1 MSLTITH
8 AGGVRVW
15 LHAQTNAINVGY
27 STRASRRAPG
37 GFVRRTGDG
46 LANPA
51 PLPVRL
57 HVHEST
63 LAASYALAYT
73 LVSEM
78 ESATSVESDSG
89 THSLAGI
96 QSFRMRPEGLGV
108 RLEAE
113 LAVVRSVDI
122 LELAGDVLVLDGS
135 TLTLSSGASL

>member
-27 STRASRRAPG
+27 STRASKRVPG
-37 GFVRRTGDG
+37 GFVRRAGDG
-46 LANPA
+46 FANPA

-57 HVHEST
+57 HVHEGT

-78 ESATSVESDSG
+78 ETATQVESDSG

-113 LAVVRSVDI
+113 LAIVKS
-122 LELAGDVLVLDGS
+122 
-135 TLTLSSGASL
+135 AS